1 MKDVVAFGD
10 GSNDV
15 EMLKEV
21 GMGVAMGNA
30 VEELKV
36 VADMVTDSIGEDGVW
51 KACKKLNLF

>member
-1 MKDVVAFGD
+1 VAFGD

-15 EMLKEV
+15 EMLKEA

-36 VADMVTDSIGEDGVW
+36 VANMVTDPIGEDGVW